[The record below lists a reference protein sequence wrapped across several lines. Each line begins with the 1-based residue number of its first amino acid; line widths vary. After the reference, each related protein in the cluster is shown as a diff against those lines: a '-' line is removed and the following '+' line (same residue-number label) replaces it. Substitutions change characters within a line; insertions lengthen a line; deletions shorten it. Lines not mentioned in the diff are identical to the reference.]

1 MLEALI
7 TKCSINT
14 KNVNE
19 GHCITVN
26 LDLHQPRKIFKRKI
40 KNESQESISGNTKM
54 HHKRASLQ
62 FEWLFNKSLYS
73 LMTPLSKI

>member
-26 LDLHQPRKIFKRKI
+26 LDLHQPRKIFQRKI
-40 KNESQESISGNTKM
+40 KNESKESTSSQSVVTLRCTIKEHHSNLNGYSTKVYT
-54 HHKRASLQ
+54 L
-62 FEWLFNKSLYS
+62 
-73 LMTPLSKI
+73 